1 MTTMRKKKERIRA
14 MKRLVSTLNL
24 SHGDW
29 LRYRKLG
36 IGGSDAGAI
45 CGLNPYVTAMQ
56 VYHDKTSDA
65 INATDNEAMRQ
76 GRDLEEYV
84 AQRFMGATGKKVRK
98 ANAIFYNEENP
109 FMLANVD
116 RLVVGEDAGLECKTA
131 SPYMADKWKD
141 GDIPMHYQIQCH
153 HYMAVCNASAW
164 YIAVLIY
171 GKEFKF
177 HKIERDEDIIAD
189 LVQIEKTFWE
199 ENVLGHVLPDPDGS
213 KTADAVIA
221 SYFKDTS
228 PTPILLPS
236 SFDGRLERRQ
246 DLISAIDEMEKEKKQ
261 IEQELK
267 LYMGGAETA
276 ENEQFRVSWK
286 PVDSRRVDGNKLKE
300 EQPEIYA
307 KYQKTIHSRRFT
319 INAA

>member
-1 MTTMRKKKERIRA
+1 
-14 MKRLVSTLNL
+14 MKRLVSTLDL
-24 SHGDW
+24 SHGEW

-56 VYHDKTSDA
+56 VYHDKISDTA
-65 INATDNEAMRQ
+65 DDTDNEAMRQ

-84 AQRFMGATGKKVRK
+84 AQRFMEATGKKVRR

-116 RLVVGEDAGLECKTA
+116 RLIVGEDAGLECKTA
-131 SPYMADKWKD
+131 SPYMADKWK
-141 GDIPMHYQIQCH
+141 GGEIPMHYQIQCH
-153 HYMAVCNASAW
+153 HYMAVCDTRAW

-177 HKIERDEDIIAD
+177 HKIERDEDIIAG
-189 LVQIEKTFWE
+189 LIQIEKDFWE
-199 ENVLGHVLPDPDGS
+199 DNVLSRTLPAPDGP
-213 KTADAVIA
+213 KAADKVIA
-221 SYFKDTS
+221 SYFKETEPVS
-228 PTPILLPS
+228 ILLPS
-236 SFDGRLERRQ
+236 SFDGILKHRQ
-246 DLISAIDEMEKEKKQ
+246 DLVSAIDKMEKEKKQ

-267 LYMGGAETA
+267 LYMGKAETA
-276 ENEQFRVSWK
+276 ENDQFKISWK
-286 PVDSRRVDGNKLKE
+286 PVDSSRVDGDKLKE

-307 KYQKTIHSRRFT
+307 RYQKTIHSRRFT

>member
-1 MTTMRKKKERIRA
+1 
-14 MKRLVSTLNL
+14 MKRLVSTLDL
-24 SHGDW
+24 SHGEW

-56 VYHDKTSDA
+56 VYHDKISDTA
-65 INATDNEAMRQ
+65 DDTANEAMRQ

-84 AQRFMGATGKKVRK
+84 AQRFMEATGKKVRR

-116 RLVVGEDAGLECKTA
+116 RLIVGEDAGLECKTA
-131 SPYMADKWKD
+131 SPYMADKWK
-141 GDIPMHYQIQCH
+141 GGEIPMHYQIQCH
-153 HYMAVCNASAW
+153 HYMAVCDTRAW

-189 LVQIEKTFWE
+189 LIQIEKDFWE
-199 ENVLGHVLPDPDGS
+199 DNVLSRTLPAPDGP
-213 KTADAVIA
+213 KAADKVIA
-221 SYFKDTS
+221 SYFKETEPVS
-228 PTPILLPS
+228 ILLPP
-236 SFDGRLERRQ
+236 SFDGVLKHRQ
-246 DLISAIDEMEKEKKQ
+246 DLVSAIDKMEKEKKQ

-267 LYMGGAETA
+267 LYMGKAETA
-276 ENEQFRVSWK
+276 ENDQFKVSWK
-286 PVDSRRVDGNKLKE
+286 PVDSSRVDGNKLKE

>member
-1 MTTMRKKKERIRA
+1 

-24 SHGDW
+24 SHEEW
-29 LRYRKLG
+29 LRYRKRG

-56 VYHDKTSDA
+56 VYHDKTSDTA
-65 INATDNEAMRQ
+65 DDTDNEAMRQ

-84 AQRFMGATGKKVRK
+84 SQRFMEATGKKVRR
-98 ANAIFYNEENP
+98 ANAIFYNEDNP

-116 RLVVGEDAGLECKTA
+116 RLLVGEDAGLECKTA

-141 GDIPMHYQIQCH
+141 GEIPMHYQIQCH
-153 HYMAVCNASAW
+153 HYMAVCDTRAW

-177 HKIERDEDIIAD
+177 HKIERDEDIITD
-189 LVQIEKTFWE
+189 LIQIEKDFWE
-199 ENVLGHVLPDPDGS
+199 NNVLGHTLPAPDGS
-213 KTADAVIA
+213 KAADTVI
-221 SYFKDTS
+221 SNYFKETKPVS
-228 PTPILLPS
+228 ILLPP
-236 SFDGRLERRQ
+236 SFDGMLEHRQ
-246 DLISAIDEMEKEKKQ
+246 DLVSAIDEMKKEKKQ

-267 LYMGGAETA
+267 LYMGKAETA
-276 ENEQFRVSWK
+276 ENDQFKVSWK
-286 PVDSRRVDGNKLKE
+286 PVDSSRVDGNKLKE

-307 KYQKTIHSRRFT
+307 KYQETIHSRRFT

>member
-1 MTTMRKKKERIRA
+1 

-45 CGLNPYVTAMQ
+45 CGSNPYVTAMQ
-56 VYHDKTSDA
+56 VYHDKTS
-65 INATDNEAMRQ
+65 NAVDDTDNEAMRQ

-84 AQRFMGATGKKVRK
+84 AQRFMEATGKKVRR
-98 ANAIFYNEENP
+98 ANAIFYNEGHP

-189 LVQIEKTFWE
+189 LVQIEKDFWE
-199 ENVLGHVLPDPDGS
+199 NYVLAGKVPNPDGTEACNEALS
-213 KTADAVIA
+213 KYFHTAKADSVV
-221 SYFKDTS
+221 K
-228 PTPILLPS
+228 LVG
-236 SFDGRLERRQ
+236 FDEKLDRRNELIGQIERLE
-246 DLISAIDEMEKEKKQ
+246 KEQ
-261 IEQELK
+261 ALIEQEIK
-267 LYMGGAETA
+267 LYMK
-276 ENEQFRVSWK
+276 ENERAFSGKYRVAWSN
-286 PVDSRRVDGNKLKE
+286 VNSTRLDTKLLKQE
-300 EQPEIYA
+300 KPEIYK
-307 KYQKTIHSRRFT
+307 KYARTSSTRKFQIK
-319 INAA
+319 AA

>member
-1 MTTMRKKKERIRA
+1 MKN
-14 MKRLVSTLNL
+14 MKRLISTRNL
-24 SHGDW
+24 SHEDW

-56 VYHDKTSDA
+56 VYQDKTSDDTDD
-65 INATDNEAMRQ
+65 IDNEAMRQ

-84 AQRFMGATGKKVRK
+84 AQRFIEATGKKVRK
-98 ANAIFYNEENP
+98 ANAIFYKEDHP

-116 RLVVGEDAGLECKTA
+116 RLIVGEDAGLECKTA
-131 SPYMADKWKD
+131 SPYMIDKWKN
-141 GDIPMHYQIQCH
+141 GEIPMHYQIQCH
-153 HYMAVCNASAW
+153 HYMAVCDTQAW

-177 HKIERDEDIIAD
+177 HKIERDEEIIEN
-189 LVQIEKTFWE
+189 LIQIEKDFWKR
-199 ENVLGHVLPDPDGS
+199 NVVPHILPDPDGS

-221 SYFKDTS
+221 SYFKGTS
-228 PTPILLPS
+228 SAPILLPS
-236 SFDGRLERRQ
+236 SFNGKLERRQ
-246 DLISAIDEMEKEKKQ
+246 ALISSIDEMEREKRL

-267 LYMGGAETA
+267 LYMGEAETA
-276 ENEQFRVSWK
+276 ENGQYRVSWK
-286 PVDSRRVDGNKLKE
+286 PVDSIRVDGNKLKE
-300 EQPEIYA
+300 ERPEIFA

-319 INAA
+319 INAAETISSR

>member
-1 MTTMRKKKERIRA
+1 
-14 MKRLVSTLNL
+14 MKRFVSTLNL
-24 SHGDW
+24 SHREW

-56 VYHDKTSDA
+56 VYHDKISDTA
-65 INATDNEAMRQ
+65 DDTDNEAMRQ

-84 AQRFMGATGKKVRK
+84 AQRFMEATGKKVRR

-116 RLVVGEDAGLECKTA
+116 RLIVGEDAGLECKTA
-131 SPYMADKWKD
+131 SPYMADKWK
-141 GDIPMHYQIQCH
+141 GGEIPMHYQIQCH
-153 HYMAVCNASAW
+153 HYMAVCDTRAW

-189 LVQIEKTFWE
+189 LIQIEKDFWE
-199 ENVLGHVLPDPDGS
+199 DNVLSRTLPAPDGP
-213 KTADAVIA
+213 KAADKVIA
-221 SYFKDTS
+221 SYFKETEPVS
-228 PTPILLPS
+228 ILLPS
-236 SFDGRLERRQ
+236 SFDGILKHRQ
-246 DLISAIDEMEKEKKQ
+246 DLVSAIDKMEKEKKQ

-267 LYMGGAETA
+267 LYMGKAETA
-276 ENEQFRVSWK
+276 ENDQFKISWK
-286 PVDSRRVDGNKLKE
+286 PVDSSRVDGDKLKE

-307 KYQKTIHSRRFT
+307 RYQKTIHSRRFT